1 MYHLSQMSLKQVV
14 KRSFS
19 PFVTKLFAADYFR
32 IEYELSNTLIYRKF
46 CTQATKENFNIG
58 TIGHIDHGK
67 TTLTAALT
75 KVLSKTTNTKFV
87 PFDEIDKAPEEQQRG
102 ITISIAHV
110 GYETKK
116 RKYSHTDCP
125 GHKDFIKNMIC
136 GATQMDAAILGN
148 YQNEVQLILVLHCC
162 GCFILLV
169 GEVVD
174 AAEGT
179 MPQTREHVMLA
190 KQVGVQRI
198 VVFINKAEMVDADLL
213 ELVKLEVCELLDEFG
228 FDSRKAPVVVGSALM
243 ALDQVDGDFGQR
255 SVERL
260 LEELDKLEAPK
271 RDTNAS
277 LILPVSSSFV
287 VTGRG
292 TVVVGTIEK
301 GILRK
306 GDRVQLVGAGKCLDT
321 IVSDIQI
328 FKRPVKEV
336 RAGDH
341 VGVLCRHVHH
351 SDVERGMWMTKPN
364 SVPIC
369 NHFEAQA
376 YFLKPEESG
385 ITSCP
390 IRTGFTQKIMCTTW
404 DQTGRLVLTNTDMV
418 MPGDNFIM
426 QCILQ
431 RPMPLQ
437 VGLHFTL
444 MHGCSTIVRGV
455 VTSLFS
461 NLPVY
466 SLKDTKTLTKKVQ

>member
-1 MYHLSQMSLKQVV
+1 LLQIIVRDGKCIV
-14 KRSFS
+14 KFS
-19 PFVTKLFAADYFR
+19 CNMINLVR
-32 IEYELSNTLIYRKF
+32 IEYELSKILTCRKF

-87 PFDEIDKAPEEQQRG
+87 AFDEIDKAPEEQQRG
-102 ITISIAHV
+102 ITISIAH
-110 GYETKK
+110 TKK

-136 GATQMDAAILGN
+136 GATQMDAAIL
-148 YQNEVQLILVLHCC
+148 
-162 GCFILLV
+162 
-169 GEVVD
+169 VVD

-228 FDSRKAPVVVGSALM
+228 FDGNKAPIVVGSALM
-243 ALDQVDGDFGQR
+243 ALDEVDGDFGQR

-306 GDRVQLVGAGKCLDT
+306 GEKVQLIGAGKCLDT
-321 IVSDIQI
+321 IASDIQI
-328 FKRPVKEV
+328 FKRSVKEV

-351 SDVERGMWMTKPN
+351 SDVERGMWMTSPN

-385 ITSCP
+385 ITNCP
-390 IRTGFTQKIMCTTW
+390 IRTGYTQKIMCTTW
-404 DQTGRLVLTNTDMV
+404 DQTGRLVLTNTDMA

-444 MHGCSTIVRGV
+444 MHGSSTIVRGV
-455 VTSLFS
+455 VTSLFN

-466 SLKDTKTLTKKVQ
+466 SLKDTKTVTKKVQ

>member
-1 MYHLSQMSLKQVV
+1 MYYISQTLLKQVV
-14 KRSFS
+14 KQSFV
-19 PFVTKLFAADYFR
+19 PFVSKLFAADYFR
-32 IEYELSNTLIYRKF
+32 IEYELSKILTCRKF

-87 PFDEIDKAPEEQQRG
+87 AFDEIDKAPEEQQRG

-136 GATQMDAAILGN
+136 GATQMDAAIL
-148 YQNEVQLILVLHCC
+148 
-162 GCFILLV
+162 
-169 GEVVD
+169 VVD

-213 ELVKLEVCELLDEFG
+213 ELVKLEVCELLDEYG
-228 FDSRKAPVVVGSALM
+228 FDGNKAPIVVGSALM
-243 ALDQVDGDFGQR
+243 ALDEVDGDFGQR

-306 GDRVQLVGAGKCLDT
+306 GEKVQLIGAGKCLDT
-321 IVSDIQI
+321 IASDIQI
-328 FKRPVKEV
+328 FKRSVKEV

-351 SDVERGMWMTKPN
+351 SDVERGMWMTSPN

-385 ITSCP
+385 ITNCP
-390 IRTGFTQKIMCTTW
+390 IRTGYTQKIMCTTW
-404 DQTGRLVLTNTDMV
+404 DQTGRLVLTNTDMA

-444 MHGCSTIVRGV
+444 MHGSSTIVRGV
-455 VTSLFS
+455 VTSLFN

-466 SLKDTKTLTKKVQ
+466 SLKDTKTVTKKVR

>member
-1 MYHLSQMSLKQVV
+1 HFKDVLYKSNVIKASGE
-14 KRSFS
+14 
-19 PFVTKLFAADYFR
+19 TKFR
-32 IEYELSNTLIYRKF
+32 TIRIQIICCRLLIEYELSKILTCRKF

-87 PFDEIDKAPEEQQRG
+87 AFDEIDKAPEEQQRG
-102 ITISIAHV
+102 ITISIAH
-110 GYETKK
+110 TKK

-136 GATQMDAAILGN
+136 GATQMDAAIL
-148 YQNEVQLILVLHCC
+148 
-162 GCFILLV
+162 
-169 GEVVD
+169 VVD

-228 FDSRKAPVVVGSALM
+228 FDGNKAPIVVGSALM
-243 ALDQVDGDFGQR
+243 ALDEVDGDFGQR

-306 GDRVQLVGAGKCLDT
+306 GEKVQLIGAGKCLDT
-321 IVSDIQI
+321 IASDIQI
-328 FKRPVKEV
+328 FKRSVKEV

-351 SDVERGMWMTKPN
+351 SDVERGMWMTSPN

-385 ITSCP
+385 ITNCP
-390 IRTGFTQKIMCTTW
+390 IRTGYTQKIMCTTW
-404 DQTGRLVLTNTDMV
+404 DQTGRLVLTNTDMA

-444 MHGCSTIVRGV
+444 MHGSSTIVRGV
-455 VTSLFS
+455 VTSLFN

-466 SLKDTKTLTKKVQ
+466 SLKDTKTVTKKVQ

>member
-1 MYHLSQMSLKQVV
+1 LTREYCSIGQYMEYFKNQNHFKDVLYKSNVIKASGE
-14 KRSFS
+14 
-19 PFVTKLFAADYFR
+19 TKFR
-32 IEYELSNTLIYRKF
+32 TIRIQIICCRLLIEYELSKILTCRKF

-87 PFDEIDKAPEEQQRG
+87 AFDEIDKAPEEQQRG

-136 GATQMDAAILGN
+136 GATQMDAAIL
-148 YQNEVQLILVLHCC
+148 
-162 GCFILLV
+162 
-169 GEVVD
+169 VVD

-213 ELVKLEVCELLDEFG
+213 ELVKLEVCELLDEYG
-228 FDSRKAPVVVGSALM
+228 FDGNKAPIVVGSALM
-243 ALDQVDGDFGQR
+243 ALDEVDGDFGQR

-306 GDRVQLVGAGKCLDT
+306 GEKVQLIGAGKCLDT
-321 IVSDIQI
+321 IASDIQI
-328 FKRPVKEV
+328 FKRSVKEV

-351 SDVERGMWMTKPN
+351 SDVERGMWMTSPN

-385 ITSCP
+385 ITNCP
-390 IRTGFTQKIMCTTW
+390 IRTGYTQKIMCTTW
-404 DQTGRLVLTNTDMV
+404 DQTGRLVLTNTDMA

-444 MHGCSTIVRGV
+444 MHGSSTIVRGV
-455 VTSLFS
+455 VTSLFN

-466 SLKDTKTLTKKVQ
+466 SLKDTKTVTKKVR

>member
-1 MYHLSQMSLKQVV
+1 MYYLSQMSLKQVV
-14 KRSFS
+14 KRSFL
-19 PFVTKLFAADYFR
+19 PFVSKLFAAEYFR
-32 IEYELSNTLIYRKF
+32 IEYELSKTLTCRKF
-46 CTQATKENFNIG
+46 CTQAAKENFNIG

-148 YQNEVQLILVLHCC
+148 YHNEVELILVLHCSA
-162 GCFILLV
+162 CFILLA

-228 FDSRKAPVVVGSALM
+228 FDGYKAPIVVGSALM
-243 ALDQVDGDFGQR
+243 ALDEVDGDFGQR

-306 GDRVQLVGAGKCLDT
+306 GEKVQLIGAGKCLDT
-321 IVSDIQI
+321 VASDIQI
-328 FKRPVKEV
+328 FKRSVKEV

-351 SDVERGMWMTKPN
+351 SDVERGMWMTSPN

-390 IRTGFTQKIMCTTW
+390 IRTGYTQKIMCTTW
-404 DQTGRLVLTNTDMV
+404 DQTGRLVLTNTDMA

-444 MHGCSTIVRGV
+444 MHGSSTIVRGV
-455 VTSLFS
+455 VTSLFN

-466 SLKDTKTLTKKVQ
+466 SLKDTKTVTKKVQ